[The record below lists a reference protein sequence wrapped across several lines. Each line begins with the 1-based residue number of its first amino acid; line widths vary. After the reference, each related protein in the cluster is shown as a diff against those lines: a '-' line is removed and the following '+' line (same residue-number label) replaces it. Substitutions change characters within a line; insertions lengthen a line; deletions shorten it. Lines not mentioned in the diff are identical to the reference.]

1 MSGLDTLAEQGLDL
15 QLLEGSS
22 QAELIEW
29 HPASGSKP
37 DADATVLL
45 WLTPN
50 PEAGMHAPAG
60 WEAGF
65 WDGAD
70 WRLAE
75 SGGVADGTVTHW
87 AQPDGPAA

>member
-15 QLLEGSS
+15 QLLETSS
-22 QAELIEW
+22 CAEMIEW
-29 HPASGSKP
+29 HPASGDKP

-45 WLTPN
+45 WIPGFDTLVPS
-50 PEAGMHAPAG
+50 G

-65 WDGAD
+65 WDGEN

-75 SGGVADGTVTHW
+75 SGGLVDGTVTHW
-87 AQPDGPAA
+87 AMPEGPAA